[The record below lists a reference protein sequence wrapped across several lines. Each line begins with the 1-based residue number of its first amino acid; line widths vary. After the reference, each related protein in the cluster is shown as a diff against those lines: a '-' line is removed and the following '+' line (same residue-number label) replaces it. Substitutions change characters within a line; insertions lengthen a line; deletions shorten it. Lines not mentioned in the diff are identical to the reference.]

1 MTYETTFAE
10 REGFSNT
17 VYLVTN
23 CLIANIYTIKTTW
36 FLAQYWPVQTT
47 CNYIKY
53 NMLQTNN
60 YSVSVTDSMG
70 LNLIL
75 SPSTLY
81 STVER

>member
-1 MTYETTFAE
+1 MLHDFCGE
-10 REGFSNT
+10 RGIFQHRLSCHQLPDCQ
-17 VYLVTN
+17 YK
-23 CLIANIYTIKTTW
+23 YTIKTTW
-36 FLAQYWPVQTT
+36 FLAQYWPVQTM
-47 CNYIKY
+47 CNYMKY